1 VEDLFRDLLET
12 LEGYAFALLASEG
25 MVGVFDEEVRAA
37 TDGLGL
43 DVELEVDGGAEDG
56 DFGVEIGGEGWL
68 VFAARSVPELVGAQE
83 VFGADLGPDTPDE
96 GLFEPVDGNGDA
108 AADIEVAVV
117 DDALVGCDDDAGV
130 DLFFWDGE
138 GGGGNLDAVGGGD
151 GVALVADAA
160 EEVFGCFRG
169 HGKIVSWWV
178 VSAENTHQK
187 SRYDAGGIFDSRIRI
202 LSA

>member
-1 VEDLFRDLLET
+1 MEDLFRDLLET

-108 AADIEVAVV
+108 AADVEVAVV

-130 DLFFWDGE
+130 DLVFWDGE
-138 GGGGNLDAVGGGD
+138 SGGGD
-151 GVALVADAA
+151 FDAVAGGEGVVLVADAA
-160 EEVFGCFRG
+160 EEVLGCFR
-169 HGKIVSWWV
+169 HELIVS
-178 VSAENTHQK
+178 
-187 SRYDAGGIFDSRIRI
+187 
-202 LSA
+202 